1 MGRRDRWA
9 GASLGP
15 PDECYRMNFVAAGL
29 VVTPVRTI
37 FFGAGVDVS
46 VNVFVANVNE
56 MFA

>member
-1 MGRRDRWA
+1 MVRT
-9 GASLGP
+9 S
-15 PDECYRMNFVAAGL
+15 YRMNFVDAGF

-46 VNVFVANVNE
+46 VSVFVANVNE